1 MRPFAFATACATLA
15 LLVIGGLVHGTGSG
29 MACPETS
36 FVPLPLCS
44 GDLLPQMVGG
54 VLYEHGHRLVAAA
67 VGVMTLVLAGLLI
80 WRRRRDAWLGAGAVA
95 LVAIQAELGRITVLY
110 NLPSAVSIAHLGTAM
125 LFFSLIVAIAH
136 RAGAPIPVEGAPA
149 RGWAILGAVA
159 VYLQVLLGAA
169 VRHLEAG
176 MQCLDLPFCHG
187 ALWPE
192 GSLAQVHMA
201 HRIFA
206 GLATAAALAA
216 AWKVGRGSPA
226 GSGARRMALAV
237 PLLLAGQIT
246 LGVLSVRS
254 YLGLYQV
261 TAHLAGGALL
271 LGSMVWL
278 VLSTAPAQA
287 VALAPSPQAEAM
299 S

>member
-1 MRPFAFATACATLA
+1 MK
-15 LLVIGGLVHGTGSG
+15 
-29 MACPETS
+29 
-36 FVPLPLCS
+36 
-44 GDLLPQMVGG
+44 GG
-54 VLYEHGHRLVAAA
+54 VLYEHGHRLVAAT
-67 VGVMTLVLAGLLI
+67 VGVMTLLLAGLML
-80 WRRRRDAWLGAGAVA
+80 WRRRDAWLGGAALV

-125 LFFSLIVAIAH
+125 IFFSLIIAIAY
-136 RAGAPIPVEGAPA
+136 RAGEPAPA
-149 RGWAILGAVA
+149 ATTAAARPWAFLGAGA
-159 VYLQVLLGAA
+159 VYLQILLGAA

-206 GLATAAALAA
+206 CLATAAALAA
-216 AWKVGRGSPA
+216 AWKVGRAAPA
-226 GSGARRMALAV
+226 GSSGRRMAWAV
-237 PLLLAGQIT
+237 PFLLAAQVT
-246 LGVLSVRS
+246 LGVLSVES

-278 VLSTAPAQA
+278 VLSTAPAPA
-287 VALAPSPQAEAM
+287 AALATATARAVS
-299 S
+299 